1 MTSTV
6 TCRAEADRVAE
17 QVAAGLTQLLDGEYW
32 KFPGDDLLLAA
43 RTIEQL
49 SRLHYAVQVAVAGE
63 IDLAKL
69 AQTHGQPSTP
79 ALLRH
84 ALNISPGDAKA
95 RVRTARQILPQDAIS
110 GGEIPPQL
118 PVLGHALGQGD
129 LGAEQ
134 AAIVVKTM
142 ARIPTDIPLEVR
154 EQAEQTLVGHART
167 MDPLHLGKV
176 AEKLISTLDPDG
188 DFEPKDPANRA
199 ELSLGGRDARTGLTP
214 IRGRLDDQAVAVFV
228 AATDAHAA
236 PRPEIDSVK
245 DQRSATT
252 RLAHAFTTVLEE
264 YLAAGTGPTQG
275 GERPHVTM
283 TVAYDT
289 ITGQLGPATFD
300 ATGVTVPPATA
311 RRLLCDCNLIPA
323 VLGSAGEPLDIG
335 RATRTW
341 PTGIR
346 RAVALRDGGCVFPGC
361 DRPARWSEIHHIIW
375 WMHTGPTSLANGACL
390 CGYHHTLIHQ
400 GEWQIRMAKD
410 GHPEIIPPTW
420 IDPDQRPRRN
430 TLHRLRQ

>member
-84 ALNISPGDAKA
+84 ALNISPGEAKG

-335 RATRTW
+335 R
-341 PTGIR
+341 
-346 RAVALRDGGCVFPGC
+346 
-361 DRPARWSEIHHIIW
+361 
-375 WMHTGPTSLANGACL
+375 
-390 CGYHHTLIHQ
+390 
-400 GEWQIRMAKD
+400 
-410 GHPEIIPPTW
+410 
-420 IDPDQRPRRN
+420 
-430 TLHRLRQ
+430 